1 MKTLSLYYATN
12 RKHEGSDRW
21 NPTSYGKNFSDDGAE
36 NLRFGWLS
44 LSADEK
50 VINKHQKK
58 KGDYG
63 VGDGLALSAYLTEQA
78 KGAKIEAYREKLD
91 PNVSDIHQ
99 EGAKLGSLAM
109 FDDLKKEMMDK
120 SDVLIYIHGF
130 NVSWHEAVG
139 SALALQEM
147 LNNSATK
154 DPKQKLLV
162 ILFTWPSDGMALPF
176 VSYKSDRTEA
186 QASGYAFGRGMLKVR
201 DFLMTLKK
209 DGGDLCGQ
217 DIHLLCHSMGNYVL
231 QNTIDRIY
239 DHTPGSALPRVFEHI
254 FMCAPDV
261 DDNVLEPEKEMG
273 RVHEL
278 ARSVSVY
285 HNMGD
290 VAMYVSDYTKGN
302 PERLG
307 HNGSARPTLLHNKVH
322 QIDCSH
328 VIEGE
333 GITEHSYYLM
343 GKVNEDIRQSIDGM
357 PHDSGAR
364 RRDQSTKGPNVW
376 VMR

>member
-1 MKTLSLYYATN
+1 MKELSLYFATN

-50 VINKHQKK
+50 VLNKHHKK
-58 KGDYG
+58 KGAYG
-63 VGDGLALSAYLTEQA
+63 VGDGVFLATYLAEQA

-91 PNVSDIHQ
+91 PNVADIHQ

-120 SDVLIYIHGF
+120 TDVLIYIHGF

-147 LNNSATK
+147 LNNSQTK
-154 DPKQKLLV
+154 DPNQKLLV

-201 DFLMTLKK
+201 DFLTTLKK
-209 DGGDLCGQ
+209 DGGGVCGQ

-307 HNGSARPTLLHNKVH
+307 HNGSARPTLLHNKVN
-322 QIDCSH
+322 QIDCSP
-328 VIEGE
+328 VVAGE

-343 GKVNEDIRQSIDGM
+343 GKVNEDIRQSIDGI
-357 PHDSGAR
+357 PHDNSKR
-364 RRDQSTKGPNVW
+364 RRALSPKGPNVW
-376 VMR
+376 VMK

>member
-21 NPTSYGKNFSDDGAE
+21 HPTSYGKNFSDDGAE
-36 NLRFGWLS
+36 NLRFGWLN

-50 VINKHQKK
+50 VIDKHHKR
-58 KGDYG
+58 KGAYG
-63 VGDGLALSAYLTEQA
+63 VGDGVSLATYLTEQA
-78 KGAKIEAYREKLD
+78 RGAKIEAYKEKLD
-91 PNVSDIHQ
+91 PNVADIHQ
-99 EGAKLGSLAM
+99 ENAKLGSLAM

-120 SDVLIYIHGF
+120 TDVLIYIHGF

-147 LNNSATK
+147 LNNSPTK
-154 DPKQKLLV
+154 DPDQNLLV

-209 DGGDLCGQ
+209 DGGGLCGQ

-231 QNTIDRIY
+231 QNTIERIY
-239 DHTPGSALPRVFEHI
+239 DHTSGSALPRVFEHI

-261 DDNVLEPEKEMG
+261 DDNALETDKEMG

-278 ARSVSVY
+278 ARFVNVY
-285 HNMGD
+285 HNEGD
-290 VAMYVSDYTKGN
+290 KAMYVSDYTKGN

-307 HNGSARPTLLHNKVH
+307 TKGAARPMQMHNKVN
-322 QIDCSH
+322 QIDCSP
-328 VIEGE
+328 VVKGQ
-333 GITEHSYYLM
+333 GLVEHSYYLM

-364 RRDQSTKGPNVW
+364 RRNLSPKGPNVW
-376 VMR
+376 VMK

>member
-1 MKTLSLYYATN
+1 MKKLSLYYATN
-12 RKHEGSDRW
+12 RKHEGTQW
-21 NPTSYGKNFSDDGAE
+21 TPTSYGKNFSDDGAE

-44 LSADEK
+44 LTADEK
-50 VINKHQKK
+50 IINKHQKK
-58 KGDYG
+58 KGPYG
-63 VGDGLALSAYLTEQA
+63 VGDGVSLATYLTEQA
-78 KGAKIEAYREKLD
+78 KGAKIEAYKEKLD
-91 PNVSDIHQ
+91 PEVADIHQ
-99 EGAKLGSLAM
+99 EDAKLGSLAM

-120 SDVLIYIHGF
+120 TDVLIYIHGF
-130 NVSWHEAVG
+130 NVSWHDAVG

-147 LNNSATK
+147 LNNSPIK
-154 DPKQKLLV
+154 DPKQNLLV

-209 DGGDLCGQ
+209 NGGGLCGQ

-231 QNTIDRIY
+231 QNTIERIY
-239 DHTPGSALPRVFEHI
+239 DHTSGSALPRVFEHI

-261 DDNVLEPEKEMG
+261 DDNALETDKEMG

-278 ARSVSVY
+278 ARFVNVY
-285 HNMGD
+285 HNEGD
-290 VAMYVSDYTKGN
+290 KAMYISDYTKGN

-307 HNGSARPTLLHNKVH
+307 TKGAARPMQLHNKVN
-322 QIDCSH
+322 QIDCSP
-328 VIEGE
+328 VVMGQ
-333 GITEHSYYLM
+333 GLVEHSYYLM
-343 GKVNEDIRQSIDGM
+343 GKVNEDIRQSIDGVS
-357 PHDSGAR
+357 HDDER
-364 RRDQSTKGPNVW
+364 RGRVKNPAAANVW